1 MRFQEFLLETDR
13 SLRFQKSKLVTSPYF
28 CFDSDRSLSLTIEN
42 KKSEL
47 EAARRSARGGAV
59 MTSAV
64 QEPTTAMIDEAVAS
78 ISFPAVALPS
88 TTMPTFFL
96 AAVDGAV
103 L

>member
-1 MRFQEFLLETDR
+1 MKLPAVETAAISCGKGVIGIKACSNDR
-13 SLRFQKSKLVTSPYF
+13 
-28 CFDSDRSLSLTIEN
+28 

-64 QEPTTAMIDEAVAS
+64 QEPATAMIDEAVAS

-88 TTMPTFFL
+88 TTMPTFFP